1 VLQEV
6 RMKVLTPEQIK
17 ALEDYRD
24 YRYQLWDMLADK
36 GAVLIESELDEIQHF
51 IISNKE
57 VINEV
62 KNMS

>member
-1 VLQEV
+1 
-6 RMKVLTPEQIK
+6 MKVLTPEQIK

-51 IISNKE
+51 ILINKK
-57 VINEV
+57 VIDDV
-62 KNMS
+62 KL

>member
-6 RMKVLTPEQIK
+6 RVKVLTPEQIK
-17 ALEDYRD
+17 AFEDYRD

-51 IISNKE
+51 ILINKK
-57 VINEV
+57 VIDDV
-62 KNMS
+62 KL